1 MGISLIHFLAEF
13 SCIFHLPQKF
23 LTPQMLEVIH
33 KPLKMYIEGIRHE
46 SNNEMLRADLRF
58 VLALTNNR
66 LFMKWIRTNGMNLF
80 TLMNYNLDKSFV
92 NLETV
97 DLAVQVHYN
106 LLIDLEYS
114 IELVEDKAS
123 TTSIFSLDMAEER
136 WMTNI
141 VVLSYITTYG
151 IDGHYSSFLYKLNS
165 MLFKEIEEGVIDPSK
180 INRIVTMMRKYCTNV
195 FKGDNEVLAK
205 QVA

>member
-1 MGISLIHFLAEF
+1 
-13 SCIFHLPQKF
+13 
-23 LTPQMLEVIH
+23 MLEVIH

-46 SNNEMLRADLRF
+46 NNNEMLRADLRF
-58 VLALTNNR
+58 ALALTNNR
-66 LFMKWIRTNGMNLF
+66 LFMKWIKTNGMSLF

-97 DLAVQVHYN
+97 DLAVQIHHN

-114 IELVEDKAS
+114 RDLVDDKS
-123 TTSIFSLDMAEER
+123 TTTSIFSLDMAEER

-141 VVLSYITTYG
+141 VILSYITTSG

-165 MLFKEIEEGVIDPSK
+165 LLFKEIEEGVIDPGK
-180 INRIVTMMRKYCTNV
+180 INNIVTMMRKYCMNV
-195 FKGDNEVLAK
+195 FKGDNEVLIK
-205 QVA
+205 QVKTS